1 VARAKRTDRA
11 EARRRSRAALAATL
25 DQPDLDVTD
34 DADGD
39 GDAAAVTA
47 SPRRAANTA
56 VARTRPGAPA
66 SSNAIPPRPG
76 VASAF
81 RGSFTPLDWRT
92 DLRVLP
98 RLLLTKAFLA
108 PTVASGLAF
117 VLVIVAPSQY
127 TVAFYQ
133 FFSYQLPVAAVFVA
147 GFFAPRASYLLGGLV
162 AVASVLFQ
170 VPLFAGYGVEFILG
184 AMVSGA
190 IYGGL
195 FAAAAAWY
203 RRFLSRANPNRA
215 RPQATTSRR
224 PDGKIPKKPQQRP
237 MLARKR

>member
-25 DQPDLDVTD
+25 DETDL
-34 DADGD
+34 
-39 GDAAAVTA
+39 DAAADADASAAAV

-56 VARTRPGAPA
+56 ATRTRPGAA
-66 SSNAIPPRPG
+66 STPPPPRPG
-76 VASAF
+76 VGNAF
-81 RGSFTPLDWRT
+81 KSSFTPLDWRA
-92 DLRVLP
+92 DLRALP
-98 RLLLTKAFLA
+98 RLLRTRAFLA

-117 VLVIVAPSQY
+117 ILVVLVPSSF

-133 FFSYQLPVAAVFVA
+133 YFSYQLPIGAVFIA

-170 VPLFAGYGVEFILG
+170 LPLFTGSSADLILG

-190 IYGGL
+190 VYGGL

-203 RRFLSRANPNRA
+203 RRFLSRANPNRG
-215 RPQATTSRR
+215 RPTPTTSRR

>member
-11 EARRRSRAALAATL
+11 EARRRNRAILAAPL
-25 DQPDLDVTD
+25 DEADIDSTV
-34 DADGD
+34 DADAP
-39 GDAAAVTA
+39 AAAV

-56 VARTRPGAPA
+56 ARTRPGAAATPT
-66 SSNAIPPRPG
+66 PQPRPG

-81 RGSFTPLDWRT
+81 KGSFTPLDWRA
-92 DLRVLP
+92 DLRALP
-98 RLLLTKAFLA
+98 RLLRTRAFLA

-117 VLVIVAPSQY
+117 ILVVLVPSSFS
-127 TVAFYQ
+127 VAFYQ
-133 FFSYQLPVAAVFVA
+133 YFSYQLPVGAVFIA

-170 VPLFAGYGVEFILG
+170 LPLFAGSPIDTTLG

-203 RRFLSRANPNRA
+203 RRFLSRANPNRG
-215 RPQATTSRR
+215 RPTTPTSRR
-224 PDGKIPKKPQQRP
+224 SDGKVPKKPQQRP

>member
-25 DQPDLDVTD
+25 DQPDLDATD

-39 GDAAAVTA
+39 ASAVVAA
-47 SPRRAANTA
+47 PRRAANTA
-56 VARTRPGAPA
+56 AARTRPGAAA
-66 SSNAIPPRPG
+66 SSAALPPRPG

-81 RGSFTPLDWRT
+81 KGSFTPLDWRT
-92 DLRVLP
+92 DLRALP

-117 VLVIVAPSQY
+117 ILVVVAPSQY

-162 AVASVLFQ
+162 AMASVLFQ
-170 VPLFAGYGVEFILG
+170 LPLFAGYGVEFILG
-184 AMVSGA
+184 ALVSGA

-203 RRFLSRANPNRA
+203 RRFLSRANPNRG